1 MVENMSIENLS
12 EGGSRFQKNP
22 ALHVFIK
29 DLDEGQW
36 IDEEKMV
43 STRYGRV
50 KRVRV
55 CGTIIY
61 RKDSIN
67 ENQEDSFL
75 DDSFGQNSRI
85 SFQIDD
91 GTGRIWVTIFG
102 IEIEDYKFIQKGILI
117 EVVGKTR
124 QYRNKISLVGEFAK
138 KLSDPNW
145 ETYHMLKILTRRKL
159 KPKYKIEKIETPSF
173 SDFDFESNILQD
185 STPSNLDPIEISDE
199 IDMQTIGKATN
210 PIYNDEK
217 IEEFS
222 SKNESFSSNDPFEK
236 LNILDKIV
244 EYIKDNDNDDG
255 VAITEI
261 QSALNLDL
269 TALKTHLNQLS
280 QDIRIYK
287 TSDGHYS
294 AY

>member
-1 MVENMSIENLS
+1 MSIENLS
-12 EGGSRFQKNP
+12 EGGSRFQKYP

-55 CGTIIY
+55 CGTILY
-61 RKDSIN
+61 RKDPTN
-67 ENQEDSFL
+67 ENQEESFL

-91 GTGRIWVTIFG
+91 GTGRIWITIFG
-102 IEIEDYKFIQKGILI
+102 IEIEDYSYIKKGILI

-124 QYRNKISLVGEFAK
+124 QYRNKISLVGEYAR

-145 ETYHMLKILTRRKL
+145 ETYHMLKILTRRNL
-159 KPKYKIEKIETPSF
+159 KPKYEIEKIETPTF
-173 SDFDFESNILQD
+173 SDFNFESNIPQD
-185 STPSNLDPIEISDE
+185 STSSRLDSMNIKDE
-199 IDMQTIGKATN
+199 IDMQINKKAKSPSEN
-210 PIYNDEK
+210 EE

-222 SKNESFSSNDPFEK
+222 SEIGSFSSNDPFEK

-244 EYIKDNDNDDG
+244 EYIRDNDNDDG

-261 QSALNLDL
+261 QSTLKLDL
-269 TALKTHLNQLS
+269 PTLKTYLNQLS